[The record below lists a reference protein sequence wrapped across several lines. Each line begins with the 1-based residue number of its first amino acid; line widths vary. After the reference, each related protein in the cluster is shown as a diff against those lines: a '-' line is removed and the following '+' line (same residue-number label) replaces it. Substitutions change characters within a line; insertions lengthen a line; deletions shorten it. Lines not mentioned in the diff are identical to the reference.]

1 MGLCSSRSGS
11 KVSFIDAPGPVVV
24 PAPVDASGSCLDAS
38 GSCLDAS
45 GCYVDI
51 SGSCLDA
58 SGSDISRSY
67 VQEPIAPISSLKPT
81 DAGESKPVFGS
92 PMSRATSS

>member
-24 PAPVDASGSCLDAS
+24 PARVDVSGSCLDVS
-38 GSCLDAS
+38 GSCLD
-45 GCYVDI
+45 V
-51 SGSCLDA
+51 

-67 VQEPIAPISSLKPT
+67 VQEPLDPINI
-81 DAGESKPVFGS
+81 DARP
-92 PMSRATSS
+92 PSR